1 MVRLKLQ
8 ALSLYGKKVTD
19 AIRANEPFLNQKCS
33 CPPGESCSVEITEFP
48 GRRIEAVVTRPR
60 SVAEPQGWK
69 TNAAVR
75 GMYRFLFDKRATS
88 KRIREA
94 VATIVGAALDD
105 RKRQQELDDESE
117 VLKIVLVDS
126 YMLQKA
132 RNLIAGCQ
140 LCSPYA
146 EIPFDSILDRVTDND
161 PSMTRYVV
169 AEGSAQC
176 PRCHRP
182 LSEDTLVEFEPPLDE
197 LTM

>member
-8 ALSLYGKKVTD
+8 AVSLYGKKVTD
-19 AIRANEPFLNQKCS
+19 AIKANEPLLNQHCS
-33 CPPGESCSVEITEFP
+33 CPPGESCSVEITEVP

-60 SVAEPQGWK
+60 SVAAPQGWN
-69 TNAAVR
+69 TNAGIS
-75 GMYRFLFDKRATS
+75 GMYRFLFDKRATA

-94 VATIVGAALDD
+94 VAGIVGAALND
-105 RKRQQELDDESE
+105 RRSREDLDDELE

-126 YMLQKA
+126 QTLQKA
-132 RNLIAGCQ
+132 RSLIAGCQ
-140 LCSPYA
+140 VCSPYA

-161 PSMTRYVV
+161 PSLTRYIV
-169 AEGSAQC
+169 AEGSAEC
-176 PRCHRP
+176 PRCRRP

>member
-60 SVAEPQGWK
+60 SVSEAQGWK
-69 TNAAVR
+69 TNAAAS
-75 GMYRFLFDKRATS
+75 GMYRFIFDKRATA

-94 VATIVGAALDD
+94 VASIVAAALDN
-105 RKRQQELDDESE
+105 RRSQEELDDESE

-126 YMLQKA
+126 HTLHRA

-140 LCSPYA
+140 VCSPYA
-146 EIPFDSILDRVTDND
+146 EIPFDSILDSVTDND
-161 PSMTRYVV
+161 PSMTRYIV
-169 AEGSAQC
+169 AEGSAKC

-197 LTM
+197 PTM